1 MTFDEYQKLAMTTKI
16 ADPVVKVDRAVL
28 ALGVAGEAGE
38 VADKYKK
45 ILGYFDGELTEEN
58 KRELG
63 KEIGDV
69 LWYLAT
75 FAESLDLS
83 FDDIAEQNLEKLA
96 DRKKRNI
103 QRAEGDNR

>member
-16 ADPVVKVDRAVL
+16 ADPIAKVDRAVL
-28 ALGVAGEAGE
+28 ALGIAGEAGE

-45 ILGYFDGELTEEN
+45 ILGYFDGELTDEDRAN
-58 KRELG
+58 LG

-75 FAESLDLS
+75 FAESLGLS
-83 FDDIAEQNLEKLA
+83 FGDIAKQNLAKLA
-96 DRKKRNI
+96 DRKKRNV

>member
-16 ADPVVKVDRAVL
+16 ADPVAKVDRAVL
-28 ALGVAGEAGE
+28 ALGIAGEAGE

-45 ILGYFDGELTEEN
+45 ILGYFDGKLTSKDKQELN
-58 KRELG
+58 

-75 FAESLDLS
+75 FAESLGLDLG
-83 FDDIAEQNLEKLA
+83 DIAEQNLAKLS
-96 DRKKRNI
+96 DRKKRNV